1 MRLASSLLI
10 ISLAWISL
18 SAQDVQQKAAQ
29 GEKAATPEQTTTPAA
44 VKTNDKTTADKNT
57 AKQTNITVTGATQK
71 ADSKAAKKDDAS
83 KPATETAKTEQKP
96 AADTKKTDSEA
107 VQAVKKDD
115 NTPKAAAEAQKTE
128 PKASTEAKK
137 PDVQTAQP
145 TKKDDAPKA
154 AVATAKTEQKV
165 ATEAKKPDAPAAQ
178 QKESAQTAS
187 EKSELSVARAAIALN
202 IKDLEPEN
210 AGDTFP
216 PEVKRLYCFTHIKGS
231 SGASEIQHRWYW
243 NDDLMGIVNLPIKS
257 PNYRTYSAKTI
268 PEGMTGEWRVAVVD
282 SKNEEILKML
292 KVQIK

>member
-18 SAQDVQQKAAQ
+18 SAQDTQQKAAQ
-29 GEKAATPEQTTTPAA
+29 GEKAATPEQATTPAA
-44 VKTNDKTTADKNT
+44 VKTNDKTTADKNN
-57 AKQTNITVTGATQK
+57 AKQTNVTVTDATQK
-71 ADSKAAKKDDAS
+71 ADAPAAKAVKKDNAP
-83 KPATETAKTEQKP
+83 KTAKTEQK
-96 AADTKKTDSEA
+96 AATETKKADSQA
-107 VQAVKKDD
+107 AQAVKKED
-115 NTPKAAAEAQKTE
+115 TPKVAAEAPKAE
-128 PKASTEAKK
+128 PKTSTETKK

-145 TKKDDAPKA
+145 AQKDDAPKA

-165 ATEAKKPDAPAAQ
+165 ATEAKKPDAPAAR

-231 SGASEIQHRWYW
+231 SGAAEIQHRWYW

>member
-18 SAQDVQQKAAQ
+18 SAQDTQQKAAQ
-29 GEKAATPEQTTTPAA
+29 GEKAATPEQATTPAA
-44 VKTNDKTTADKNT
+44 VKTNDKTTADKNN
-57 AKQTNITVTGATQK
+57 AKQTNVTVTGATQK
-71 ADSKAAKKDDAS
+71 AD
-83 KPATETAKTEQKP
+83 
-96 AADTKKTDSEA
+96 
-107 VQAVKKDD
+107 
-115 NTPKAAAEAQKTE
+115 
-128 PKASTEAKK
+128 
-137 PDVQTAQP
+137 
-145 TKKDDAPKA
+145 
-154 AVATAKTEQKV
+154 
-165 ATEAKKPDAPAAQ
+165 APAAR

-231 SGASEIQHRWYW
+231 SGAAEIQHRWYW